1 MYNEKDLELKGFDLG
16 EQGGGMQLII
26 AAKTIS
32 PTEFYV
38 ATLGNSLPKIQNSPK
53 QDLPSDEIMTDEE
66 IKELIKKFE
75 SNKSIDELNLFKN
88 VEQTDENKKWDDKEK
103 NDIKIRFFKLSF
115 IEDELNAEEYITWE
129 GIVNVAKFMFG
140 ENFDQI

>member
-66 IKELIKKFE
+66 IEELIKKFE

-103 NDIKIRFFKLSF
+103 KDIKIRFFKLSF
-115 IEDELNAEEYITWE
+115 IEDELNAEEYITWQ
-129 GIVNVAKFMFG
+129 GIVNVAKFMG
-140 ENFDQI
+140 LC

>member
-38 ATLGNSLPKIQNSPK
+38 ATVGNSLPKIQNSPK

-66 IKELIKKFE
+66 IEELIKKFE

-129 GIVNVAKFMFG
+129 GIVNVAKFMG
-140 ENFDQI
+140 LC

>member
-38 ATLGNSLPKIQNSPK
+38 ATVGNSLPKIQNSPK

-129 GIVNVAKFMFG
+129 GIVNVAKFMG
-140 ENFDQI
+140 LC

>member
-38 ATLGNSLPKIQNSPK
+38 ATVGNSLPKIQNSPK

-129 GIVNVAKFMFG
+129 GIINVAKFM
-140 ENFDQI
+140 EL

>member
-75 SNKSIDELNLFKN
+75 SNESIDELNLFKN

-129 GIVNVAKFMFG
+129 GIINVAKFMG
-140 ENFDQI
+140 LC

>member
-38 ATLGNSLPKIQNSPK
+38 ATLGNALPKIQNSPK

-115 IEDELNAEEYITWE
+115 IEDELNAEEYITWQ
-129 GIVNVAKFMFG
+129 GIVNVAKFMG
-140 ENFDQI
+140 LC

>member
-38 ATLGNSLPKIQNSPK
+38 ATLGNALPKIQNSPK

-129 GIVNVAKFMFG
+129 GIVNVAKFMG
-140 ENFDQI
+140 LC

>member
-38 ATLGNSLPKIQNSPK
+38 ATVGNSLPKIQNSPK

-66 IKELIKKFE
+66 IKELIKNFE

-129 GIVNVAKFMFG
+129 GIVNVAKFMG
-140 ENFDQI
+140 LC

>member
-1 MYNEKDLELKGFDLG
+1 MYTEKDLELKGFDLG

-66 IKELIKKFE
+66 IEELLKECESKKT
-75 SNKSIDELNLFKN
+75 IDDFNLFKN
-88 VEQTDENKKWDDKEK
+88 NEK
-103 NDIKIRFFKLSF
+103 NDSTEKKDIKIRFFKLSF

-129 GIVNVAKFMFG
+129 GIVNVAKFMG
-140 ENFDQI
+140 LC

>member
-38 ATLGNSLPKIQNSPK
+38 ATLGNALPKIQNSPK

-75 SNKSIDELNLFKN
+75 SNESIDELNLFKN

-115 IEDELNAEEYITWE
+115 IEDELNAEEYITWQ
-129 GIVNVAKFMFG
+129 GIVNVAKFMG
-140 ENFDQI
+140 LC

>member
-38 ATLGNSLPKIQNSPK
+38 ATVGNSLPKIQNSPK

-75 SNKSIDELNLFKN
+75 SNESIDELNLFKN

-129 GIVNVAKFMFG
+129 GIVNVAKFMG
-140 ENFDQI
+140 LC

>member
-38 ATLGNSLPKIQNSPK
+38 ATVGNSLPKIQNSPK

-88 VEQTDENKKWDDKEK
+88 VEQTDENNKLDDKEK

-115 IEDELNAEEYITWE
+115 IEDELNAEEYITWQ
-129 GIVNVAKFMFG
+129 GIVNVAKFMG
-140 ENFDQI
+140 LC

>member
-16 EQGGGMQLII
+16 EQDGGMQLII

-38 ATLGNSLPKIQNSPK
+38 ATVGNSLPKIQNSPK

-66 IKELIKKFE
+66 IEELIKKFE

-103 NDIKIRFFKLSF
+103 NDMKIRFFKLSF

-129 GIVNVAKFMFG
+129 GIVNVAKFMG
-140 ENFDQI
+140 LC

>member
-38 ATLGNSLPKIQNSPK
+38 ATLGNALPKIQNSPK

-66 IKELIKKFE
+66 IEELIKKFE

-115 IEDELNAEEYITWE
+115 IEDELNAEEYITWQ
-129 GIVNVAKFMFG
+129 GIVNVAKFMG
-140 ENFDQI
+140 LC

>member
-38 ATLGNSLPKIQNSPK
+38 ATVGNSLPKIQNSHK

-88 VEQTDENKKWDDKEK
+88 VEQTAENKKWDDKEK

-129 GIVNVAKFMFG
+129 GIVNVAKFMG
-140 ENFDQI
+140 LC

>member
-38 ATLGNSLPKIQNSPK
+38 ATVGNSLPKIQNSPK

-66 IKELIKKFE
+66 IEELIKKFE

-103 NDIKIRFFKLSF
+103 NDMKIRFFKLSF

-129 GIVNVAKFMFG
+129 GIVNVAKFMG
-140 ENFDQI
+140 LC

>member
-1 MYNEKDLELKGFDLG
+1 MYTEKDLELKGFDLG

-38 ATLGNSLPKIQNSPK
+38 TALGNPPCKKQN
-53 QDLPSDEIMTDEE
+53 LPSDEIMTDEE
-66 IKELIKKFE
+66 IEELIKKFE

-129 GIVNVAKFMFG
+129 GIVNVAKFMG
-140 ENFDQI
+140 LC

>member
-38 ATLGNSLPKIQNSPK
+38 ATLGNALPKIQNSPK

-66 IKELIKKFE
+66 IEELLKECESKKT
-75 SNKSIDELNLFKN
+75 IDDFNLFKN
-88 VEQTDENKKWDDKEK
+88 NEK
-103 NDIKIRFFKLSF
+103 NDSTEKKDIKIRFFKLSF

-129 GIVNVAKFMFG
+129 GIVNVAKFMG
-140 ENFDQI
+140 LC

>member
-38 ATLGNSLPKIQNSPK
+38 ATLGNALPKIQNSPK

-66 IKELIKKFE
+66 IKELIKNFE

-103 NDIKIRFFKLSF
+103 KDIKIRFFKLSF
-115 IEDELNAEEYITWE
+115 IEDELNAEEYITWQ
-129 GIVNVAKFMFG
+129 GIVNVAKFMG
-140 ENFDQI
+140 LC

>member
-38 ATLGNSLPKIQNSPK
+38 ATVGNSLPKIQNSPK

-115 IEDELNAEEYITWE
+115 IEDELNAEEYITWQ
-129 GIVNVAKFMFG
+129 GIVNVAKFMG
-140 ENFDQI
+140 LC

>member
-38 ATLGNSLPKIQNSPK
+38 ATVGNSLPKIQNSPK

-66 IKELIKKFE
+66 IKELITKFE
-75 SNKSIDELNLFKN
+75 SNKSIDEFNLFKN
-88 VEQTDENKKWDDKEK
+88 EEQTDENKKWDDKEK

-129 GIVNVAKFMFG
+129 GIVNVAKFMG
-140 ENFDQI
+140 LC

>member
-115 IEDELNAEEYITWE
+115 IEDELNAEEYITWQ
-129 GIVNVAKFMFG
+129 GIINVAKFMG
-140 ENFDQI
+140 LC

>member
-66 IKELIKKFE
+66 IEELLKECESKKT
-75 SNKSIDELNLFKN
+75 IDDFNLFKN
-88 VEQTDENKKWDDKEK
+88 NEK
-103 NDIKIRFFKLSF
+103 NDSTEKKDIKIRFFKLSF

-129 GIVNVAKFMFG
+129 GIVNVAKFMG
-140 ENFDQI
+140 LC

>member
-38 ATLGNSLPKIQNSPK
+38 ATLGNALPKIQNSPK

-88 VEQTDENKKWDDKEK
+88 EEQTDENKKWDDKEK

-115 IEDELNAEEYITWE
+115 IEDELNAEEYITWQ
-129 GIVNVAKFMFG
+129 GIVNVAKFMG
-140 ENFDQI
+140 LC

>member
-1 MYNEKDLELKGFDLG
+1 MYTEKDLELKGFDLG

-38 ATLGNSLPKIQNSPK
+38 TALGNPPCKKQN
-53 QDLPSDEIMTDEE
+53 LTSDEIMTDEE
-66 IKELIKKFE
+66 IEELLKECESKKT
-75 SNKSIDELNLFKN
+75 IDELNLFKN
-88 VEQTDENKKWDDKEK
+88 NEKNEEKEK

-115 IEDELNAEEYITWE
+115 IEDELMAEEYITWE
-129 GIVNVAKFMFG
+129 GIVKVAKFMG
-140 ENFDQI
+140 LC

>member
-53 QDLPSDEIMTDEE
+53 QDLPSDEIMTDEK

-129 GIVNVAKFMFG
+129 GIVNVAKFMG
-140 ENFDQI
+140 LC

>member
-38 ATLGNSLPKIQNSPK
+38 ATVGNSLPKIQNSPK

-129 GIVNVAKFMFG
+129 GIINVAKFMG
-140 ENFDQI
+140 LC

>member
-38 ATLGNSLPKIQNSPK
+38 ATVGNALPKIQNSPK

-66 IKELIKKFE
+66 IKELIKNFE
-75 SNKSIDELNLFKN
+75 SNESIDELNLFKN

-129 GIVNVAKFMFG
+129 GIINVAKFMG
-140 ENFDQI
+140 LC

>member
-1 MYNEKDLELKGFDLG
+1 MYTEKDLELKGFDLG

-66 IKELIKKFE
+66 IEELLKECESKKT
-75 SNKSIDELNLFKN
+75 IDDFNLFKN
-88 VEQTDENKKWDDKEK
+88 NEK
-103 NDIKIRFFKLSF
+103 NDSTEKKDIKIRFFKLSF
-115 IEDELNAEEYITWE
+115 IEDELNAEEYITWQ
-129 GIVNVAKFMFG
+129 GIINVAKFMG
-140 ENFDQI
+140 LC

>member
-38 ATLGNSLPKIQNSPK
+38 ATVGNSLLKIQNSPK

-66 IKELIKKFE
+66 IEELIKKFE

-129 GIVNVAKFMFG
+129 GIVNVAKFMG
-140 ENFDQI
+140 LC

>member
-38 ATLGNSLPKIQNSPK
+38 ATVGNSLPKIQNSPK

-66 IKELIKKFE
+66 IKELIKNFE

-115 IEDELNAEEYITWE
+115 IEDELNAEEYITWQ
-129 GIVNVAKFMFG
+129 GIVNVAKFMG
-140 ENFDQI
+140 LC

>member
-115 IEDELNAEEYITWE
+115 IEDELNAEEYITWQ
-129 GIVNVAKFMFG
+129 GIVNVAKFMG
-140 ENFDQI
+140 LC

>member
-38 ATLGNSLPKIQNSPK
+38 ATLGNSLPQKQN
-53 QDLPSDEIMTDEE
+53 LPSDEIMTDEE
-66 IKELIKKFE
+66 IEELLKECESKKT
-75 SNKSIDELNLFKN
+75 IDDFNLFKN
-88 VEQTDENKKWDDKEK
+88 NEK
-103 NDIKIRFFKLSF
+103 NDSTEKKDIKIRFFKLSF

-129 GIVNVAKFMFG
+129 GIVNVAKFMG
-140 ENFDQI
+140 LC

>member
-38 ATLGNSLPKIQNSPK
+38 ATLGNALPKIQNSPK

-66 IKELIKKFE
+66 IKELIKNFE

-129 GIVNVAKFMFG
+129 GIVNVAKFMG
-140 ENFDQI
+140 LC

>member
-66 IKELIKKFE
+66 IEELLKECESKKT
-75 SNKSIDELNLFKN
+75 IDDFNLFKN
-88 VEQTDENKKWDDKEK
+88 NEK
-103 NDIKIRFFKLSF
+103 NGSTEKKDIKIRFFKLSF

-129 GIVNVAKFMFG
+129 GIVNVAKFMG
-140 ENFDQI
+140 LC